1 MMSVLDSSGQRAVDS
16 GVGQRG
22 SSTLDSESSS
32 STAAREDIFSSAL
45 SDLDIQRIAWGVD
58 QVRRIMDAPPIGEQ
72 IVREVSPGAVF
83 SDGPQLSDW
92 VSDM

>member
-1 MMSVLDSSGQRAVDS
+1 MMSVVDSSGQRAVDS

-22 SSTLDSESSS
+22 TSTLDSESSS
-32 STAAREDIFSSAL
+32 TATREDIFSSAL
-45 SDLDIQRIAWGVD
+45 SDLDIQRIAWGVE
-58 QVRRIMDAPPIGEQ
+58 QVRRIMDAPPLREQ

-83 SDGPQLSDW
+83 SAGPQLSDW